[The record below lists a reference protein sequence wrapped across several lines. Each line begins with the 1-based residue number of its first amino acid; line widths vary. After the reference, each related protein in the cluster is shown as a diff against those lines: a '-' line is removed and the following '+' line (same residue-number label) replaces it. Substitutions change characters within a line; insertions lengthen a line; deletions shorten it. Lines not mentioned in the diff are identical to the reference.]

1 MSHSELVLVV
11 VVNRNELVLVVVVN
25 RNEFAL
31 VVVVSH
37 SELALVVTLAGH
49 SEALSYCHMVVLLP
63 RLAATAEGA
72 EGEQLGIGF
81 VHVAV
86 FSFSS

>member
-1 MSHSELVLVV
+1 MVSHSKLVLVV

-63 RLAATAEGA
+63 RLAATAEEA
-72 EGEQLGIGF
+72 EASVL
-81 VHVAV
+81 VAA